1 MSGWQ
6 NYYVVIGA
14 AGSTL
19 IGIQFIVITLV
30 ATVRRDQ
37 ASEESIHAFA
47 TPTVVH
53 FATALVIAAIMNV
66 PWRSPVHV
74 SIAIA
79 LCALGAFGYAVGVIH
94 RARRQNTY
102 QPTREDWVWYTIL
115 PCVIDFAMLVAAL
128 FLSAGGEWPLFV
140 IAASALGLLLIGVHN
155 AWDSVTYMVI
165 GGE

>member
-6 NYYVVIGA
+6 NFYVIVGA

-19 IGIQFIVITLV
+19 IGIQFVVITLV
-30 ATVRRDQ
+30 ATVRREL
-37 ASEESIHAFA
+37 ANEESIHAFA

-53 FATALVIAAIMNV
+53 FAIALVIAAIMSA
-66 PWRSPVHV
+66 PWHSLVAA

-79 LCALGAFGYAVGVIH
+79 FCALAAFGYAVGVIH
-94 RARRQNTY
+94 RARRQTQY

-128 FLSAGGEWPLFV
+128 FLSAGGEWPLYV
-140 IAASALGLLLIGVHN
+140 VAASALGLLLIGVHN
-155 AWDSVTYMVI
+155 AWDSVTYMVV